1 MKHASGQLITTAR
14 YTENSLARL
23 AGMSGQDRTGIM
35 QKLTVDRAVELLDV
49 TYPTANSTV
58 KSPLESEVLIETSG
72 RSRHRS
78 YEYRRYVELLWE

>member
-1 MKHASGQLITTAR
+1 
-14 YTENSLARL
+14 
-23 AGMSGQDRTGIM
+23 M

-58 KSPLESEVLIETSG
+58 KSPLESEVLFETSG

-78 YEYRRYVELLWE
+78 YEYRRYVELLQE